1 MEDFMCSSVQQGVS
15 AAVVFACGIFL
26 SGCLTMERG
35 PSQVISVDS
44 IPNAANVEVVSEG
57 KSFTTPDEII
67 LTREE
72 NHILRIEKKGYQP
85 KSVLI
90 ERKLSSGV
98 FRNLFLLFP
107 PGIIAGVI
115 VDMISGSGY
124 NLEPA
129 AVSVEL
135 KPTPPVVTA
144 TPASP

>member
-1 MEDFMCSSVQQGVS
+1 
-15 AAVVFACGIFL
+15 
-26 SGCLTMERG
+26 MERG

-44 IPNAANVEVVSEG
+44 IPTAANVEVVSEG

-98 FRNLFLLFP
+98 FRNFLLLFP